1 MRGRLV
7 VWLVVLAAWT
17 LLAAVFAVSS
27 SLTYVLTYAPPR
39 WGRTFLLA
47 LTEWYPWAALTPVVA
62 WLARR
67 LSIAHGRRRL
77 RITALAAA
85 GLPIAMLKVMATRVL
100 RDLTGGNQ
108 YFQLSNLA
116 TQYLIYWGIVAIVHA
131 VAYYRAE
138 REREL
143 RASQAE
149 TRLAEARLQLLRMQI
164 HPHFLFNTL
173 NTIAELIH
181 ENPAA
186 AERMVGGLSQLLRD
200 TLDAGAVDRVPLSR
214 ELELLD
220 RYVEIQR
227 ARFGDRLDVR
237 LAIDPDVR
245 RGLVPIF
252 ILQPLVEN
260 AIRHGLSARV
270 RAGRI
275 DIAAAR
281 RDDRLMLSVE
291 DDGIGLTAGE
301 LRQGVGLGNTR
312 ARLAELYGQ
321 DHAFEVTSAGA
332 EAGTIVRLSIP
343 WQTDA
348 RTAGA

>member
-1 MRGRLV
+1 MRQRVV
-7 VWLVVLAAWT
+7 VWLAVLAAWT

-27 SLTYVLTYAPPR
+27 SLTYMLTYQPPQ
-39 WGRTFLLA
+39 WGRTFLLT

-67 LSIAHGRRRL
+67 FTLTRGRRGL
-77 RITALAAA
+77 RVGALIAA
-85 GLPIAMLKVMATRVL
+85 GLPLAISKVMATRLL
-100 RDLTGGNQ
+100 RIPMGNDDYYQ
-108 YFQLSNLA
+108 ITNLA
-116 TQYLIYWGIVAIVHA
+116 TQYLIYWAIIAVAHA
-131 VAYYRAE
+131 NAYYRAE

-173 NTIAELIH
+173 NTIAELVH
-181 ENPAA
+181 ENAAA
-186 AERMVGGLSQLLRD
+186 AERMIGDLSQLLRE
-200 TLDAGAVDRVPLSR
+200 TLDAGAIDRVTLAR

-227 ARFGDRLDVR
+227 ARFGNRLDVR
-237 LAIDPDVR
+237 IRVEPNARD
-245 RGLVPIF
+245 GLVPIF

-275 DIAAAR
+275 EVNAQR
-281 RDDRLMLSVE
+281 HGDRLTISVE
-291 DDGIGLTAGE
+291 DDGVGLTTGE
-301 LRQGVGLGNTR
+301 LKEGVGLSNSR
-312 ARLAELYGQ
+312 ARLIELYGSN
-321 DHAFEVTSAGA
+321 HAFDVTSAAGT
-332 EAGTIVRLSIP
+332 GTIVRLSIP
-343 WQTDA
+343 WQTS
-348 RTAGA
+348 